1 MDKNTDLYR
10 QIFSSHP
17 HPTILFG
24 LMDGL
29 IEDVNDAALTLY
41 GYDRREMVGLPF
53 SALSAQSEARLHKRK
68 DGSMLTIEAQRSTV
82 NIGGREVGV
91 AVIREISIAS
101 SLALEPVDSESRF
114 RLLADGVAQDLSG
127 LLTSILSLTEM
138 AIRGLPMGDPSRLD
152 LEEVRRLSLR
162 AAKLSLPLKA

>member
-10 QIFSSHP
+10 RIFSSDL

-41 GYDRREMVGLPF
+41 GYDRGEMVGLPF
-53 SALSAQSEARLHKRK
+53 SALSAAPEAKLHKRK
-68 DGSMLTIEAQRSTV
+68 DGSILLIEANRTTLSV
-82 NIGGREVGV
+82 GGREVGV
-91 AVIREISIAS
+91 AVIREISAAS
-101 SLALEPVDSESRF
+101 SLALEPAVSESRF

-138 AIRGLPMGDPSRLD
+138 AIRALPVEDPSRLD